1 MSLHSMLR
9 RLRGT
14 SVAVLLGG
22 LLGLSQPATVDAA
35 SPPIAG
41 AISGG
46 GPALTALRYD
56 LTITSFDGTPIA
68 VTVLQPALSK
78 GQAAPLLMYSHGWGG
93 SRSTDLS
100 ESDSLTATA
109 RKAWENGY
117 FVMTFDQRGF
127 GESGGRANVQDP
139 QIEGRDIKTLLDW
152 AEGALTP
159 HLAYLRGDPLVGGIG
174 LSYGGGFQL
183 IGAGVDP
190 RFDAL
195 VPMITWN
202 DLSYSL
208 TPGTV

>member
-1 MSLHSMLR
+1 MLR

-35 SPPIAG
+35 SPDRRCDQRRRTG
-41 AISGG
+41 TH
-46 GPALTALRYD
+46 GPALRPDHHILRWYPD
-56 LTITSFDGTPIA
+56 SSHRL
-68 VTVLQPALSK
+68 PACTEQRP
-78 GQAAPLLMYSHGWGG
+78 G
-93 SRSTDLS
+93 R
-100 ESDSLTATA
+100 ATA
-109 RKAWENGY
+109 DVQSWLGRQPLHRSQRKRLAYRHGTQGTGNGY
-117 FVMTFDQRGF
+117 FVATFDQRGF

-183 IGAGVDP
+183 IGAAVDP

-195 VPMITWN
+195 VPMITE
-202 DLSYSL
+202 
-208 TPGTV
+208 

>member
-1 MSLHSMLR
+1 MLR

-14 SVAVLLGG
+14 SVAVLLGS

-46 GPALTALRYD
+46 GPTLSALRYD
-56 LTITSFDGTPIA
+56 LTITSFDGTPLA
-68 VTVLQPALSK
+68 VTVFQPALSK

-195 VPMITWN
+195 VPMIT
-202 DLSYSL
+202 
-208 TPGTV
+208 

>member
-1 MSLHSMLR
+1 M
-9 RLRGT
+9 GPP
-14 SVAVLLGG
+14 SVQSGFSKIFEFRWKLYSEAR
-22 LLGLSQPATVDAA
+22 AA
-35 SPPIAG
+35 G
-41 AISGG
+41 
-46 GPALTALRYD
+46 R
-56 LTITSFDGTPIA
+56 
-68 VTVLQPALSK
+68 
-78 GQAAPLLMYSHGWGG
+78 
-93 SRSTDLS
+93 RSTLMGS
-100 ESDSLTATA
+100 KPRSWNQCAVRVVSTIS
-109 RKAWENGY
+109 
-117 FVMTFDQRGF
+117 FF
-127 GESGGRANVQDP
+127 RANVQDP

-208 TPGTV
+208 TPGTVPKTLWLTFLSAIAIDDQAPWVTQAYAQSLGGNVDESTRQRLAGHGLGAFCGMNTPRVDATSTA